1 MISLISDIVISGIL
15 GIALFIFGLFPT
27 INPDDFIFQA
37 PEGVREALGALNWFV
52 PVSDLMAIFGIWLAL
67 VLVANAV
74 AMFARFT
81 EQGQNFMK

>member
-1 MISLISDIVISGIL
+1 MISFVSDIVISGIL

-37 PEGVREALGALNWFV
+37 PDGVREALGALNWFV
-52 PVSDLMAIFGIWLAL
+52 PVSDLMAIFGVWLAL

-74 AMFARFT
+74 AMFAKFT
-81 EQGQNFMK
+81 EQGKDFMR

>member
-1 MISLISDIVISGIL
+1 MISFISDIVISGIL

>member
-1 MISLISDIVISGIL
+1 MISFISDIVISGIL

-74 AMFARFT
+74 AMFAKFT

>member
-1 MISLISDIVISGIL
+1 MISFISDIVISGIL

-27 INPDDFIFQA
+27 INPDDFIFKA

>member
-1 MISLISDIVISGIL
+1 MVTFVADLIL
-15 GIALFIFGLFPT
+15 GGLLSLALFVLGLFPS
-27 INPDDFIFQA
+27 INPDDFVFSA

-52 PVSDLMAIFGIWLAL
+52 PVSDLMDIFGVWLAL

-74 AMFARFT
+74 ALFAKFT